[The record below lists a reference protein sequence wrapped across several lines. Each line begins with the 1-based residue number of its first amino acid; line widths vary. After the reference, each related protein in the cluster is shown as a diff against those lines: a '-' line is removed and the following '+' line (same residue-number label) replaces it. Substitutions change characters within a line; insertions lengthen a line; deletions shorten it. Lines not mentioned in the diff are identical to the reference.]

1 VRPARPFRKD
11 DDVARLQLLLALRA
25 PDDRRTGDDDQPLL
39 ATLLVVIRPRAL
51 SRRKL
56 VETRAQQSAAEAFA
70 DSRSQMAETVAVV
83 LCVPRVLVEQV
94 EGVDSLMLRKLL
106 ACSQACLSADCSD
119 LTMRTTPPR
128 FRELDALVLHLK
140 GLVLVRDLRR
150 RDDADVRELA
160 MYNDEIRRVREQLAR
175 LVKDGT
181 AA

>member
-1 VRPARPFRKD
+1 
-11 DDVARLQLLLALRA
+11 
-25 PDDRRTGDDDQPLL
+25 
-39 ATLLVVIRPRAL
+39 
-51 SRRKL
+51 
-56 VETRAQQSAAEAFA
+56 
-70 DSRSQMAETVAVV
+70 
-83 LCVPRVLVEQV
+83 
-94 EGVDSLMLRKLL
+94 
-106 ACSQACLSADCSD
+106 
-119 LTMRTTPPR
+119 MRTTPPR